1 MGSVKTNNGKVRQ
14 IVKVPNAASTTD
26 NRTNQFEAERLRN
39 AACKEDKLLE
49 RMSDARDHAWHPDTF
64 FHDSAGDDD
73 SLPWAVK
80 PADILS
86 SSAMLQRIVEAY
98 TQSRTAEK
106 KRRKDEKKKDK
117 KA

>member
-1 MGSVKTNNGKVRQ
+1 MG
-14 IVKVPNAASTTD
+14 
-26 NRTNQFEAERLRN
+26 EAERLRN

-49 RMSDARDHAWHPDTF
+49 RMSDGRDHAWHPDTF
-64 FHDSAGDDD
+64 FHDPAGDDD

-86 SSAMLQRIVEAY
+86 SPAMLQRIVEAY

-106 KRRKDEKKKDK
+106 KKKHDKKKDK
-117 KA
+117 KAKKSQKHVKRKEKKKKTRKRL